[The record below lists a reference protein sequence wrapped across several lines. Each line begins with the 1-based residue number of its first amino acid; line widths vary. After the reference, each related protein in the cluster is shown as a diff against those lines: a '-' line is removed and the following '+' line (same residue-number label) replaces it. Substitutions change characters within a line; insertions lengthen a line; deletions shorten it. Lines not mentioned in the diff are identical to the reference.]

1 MSKFFYLIALLL
13 LTNFKVSA
21 NISFPDS
28 ATIVVV
34 SDGMLVDGIQMKAWE
49 LKSTK
54 SLSENIDFFTESWQ
68 PKSDVF
74 THKQLNEWEVL
85 NAVIDDVI
93 YTAKLKTVGKSYTFG
108 YIGTSEN
115 PKNRLQNVNNHLH
128 GFPMPSGT
136 TVMREIKSE
145 DGGKIS
151 NTMILDNNL
160 SVKSNLNFY
169 KKYYTKYNWAID
181 KAAYTEQLNNG
192 VFMARNGPNN
202 VNITFMRQSGRTFIT
217 VVREDVK

>member
-1 MSKFFYLIALLL
+1 MRKSLYLLILFL

-21 NISFPDS
+21 NISFPDN

-34 SDGMLVDGIQMKAWE
+34 SDGMLVDGLQMKAWE
-49 LKSTK
+49 FKSK
-54 SLSENIDFFTESWQ
+54 NSLSENVDFFTKKWQ

-85 NAVIDDVI
+85 NAVIGDVI
-93 YTAKLKTVGKSYTFG
+93 YTAKLRKVGNSYTSG
-108 YIGTSEN
+108 YIATSKE
-115 PKNRLQNVNNHLH
+115 PDNRLQLIDNTLQ

-136 TVMREIKSE
+136 TVIREIKSE

-151 NTMILDNNL
+151 STMILDNNF
-160 SVKSNLNFY
+160 SVKSNLSFY

-181 KAAYTEQLNNG
+181 KAAYTEQLDNG
-192 VFMARNGPNN
+192 VFMTRNGPNN
-202 VNITFMRQSGRTFIT
+202 VNITFMRKKGRTFIT